1 MLNVIKP
8 GITRGNYAGHPT
20 HVKSVCIEIKVSSSS
35 TTAGNQFYLKEDYNA
50 YQLKNKIV
58 TCIIVN
64 SYSGDEDPNI
74 IGNTFKPIKYSGP
87 SNLLASTQS
96 LVSYG
101 MTLTL
106 VNPNNQYL
114 VYNYPLINLI
124 TTKQSLTVGT
134 DPRTYKFY
142 NLEIDPDKSYVA
154 PFDPT
159 LFNFGSLIISFEF
172 FYIDKK

>member
-20 HVKSVCIEIKVSSSS
+20 HVKSVCIEIKVSSSA

-64 SYSGDEDPNI
+64 SYSNDEDPNI
-74 IGNTFKPIKYSGP
+74 IGNTYNPIKYP
-87 SNLLASTQS
+87 ANNLLATNQS
-96 LVSYG
+96 LVTYG

-106 VNPNNQYL
+106 VNPYNQYL

-134 DPRTYKFY
+134 NPRTYKFY
-142 NLEIDPDKSYVA
+142 NLEVDPDKSYVA

-159 LFNFGSLIISFEF
+159 LFNFGSFIVSFEF

>member
-20 HVKSVCIEIKVSSSS
+20 HVKSVCIEIKISSSA

-64 SYSGDEDPNI
+64 TYSNDEDPNI
-74 IGNTFKPIKYSGP
+74 IGNTYTPIKYP
-87 SNLLASTQS
+87 ANNPLVTTQAI
-96 LVSYG
+96 VSYG

-159 LFNFGSLIISFEF
+159 LFNFGSFIVSFEF